1 MIIGGVEDHV
11 HVLTSLKATHAIADL
26 VREVKKA
33 SSAWASSHYSSFGWQ
48 TGYAAFSVSASAVP
62 QVTAYIAGQEEHH
75 RKVTAAD
82 ELRQLLAEHGV
93 EFDEKF
99 FE

>member
-1 MIIGGVEDHV
+1 MIIGGVADHV
-11 HVLTSLKATHAIADL
+11 HVLASLKATHVIADL
-26 VREVKKA
+26 VREIKKA
-33 SSAWASSHYSSFGWQ
+33 SSAWANGHYSSFGWQ
-48 TGYAAFSVSASAVP
+48 TGYAAFSVSVSAVP
-62 QVTAYIAGQEEHH
+62 QVTAYIAHQEEHH
-75 RKVTAAD
+75 RNVTAAD